1 MFTYLIIFFVGV
13 LDKPPALK
21 EIIVQVPKNETAVN
35 ISWPTDQHDKD
46 CTYVVFWCLS
56 NAAGVDCVVS
66 LINFSQSW
74 TNIDIVI

>member
-1 MFTYLIIFFVGV
+1 MMFGLMFI
-13 LDKPPALK
+13 DKPPALE

-35 ISWPTDQHDKD
+35 ISWPMDQYDKD

-66 LINFSQSW
+66 LIDFNNFLNVEPISIS
-74 TNIDIVI
+74 